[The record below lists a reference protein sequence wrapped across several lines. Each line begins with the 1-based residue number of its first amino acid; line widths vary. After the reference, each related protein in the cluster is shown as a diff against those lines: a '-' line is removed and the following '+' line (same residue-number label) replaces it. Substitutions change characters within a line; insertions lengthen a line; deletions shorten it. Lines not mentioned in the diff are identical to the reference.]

1 MAIAVDQDYDKAQ
14 RKIST
19 ANLKQFAGVD
29 CQLLVEKETHRPIIM
44 DGVTVG
50 GKFKCASTDEVKA
63 VETVANNAI
72 SQAYAD
78 EHYLGKTAKAVSAG
92 TADTATTA
100 GSATKAT
107 RDANNNII
115 TSTYATKTEVT
126 SGLSG
131 KLGKTEKASSASTAD
146 AVAWTG
152 VSGKPSFA
160 TVATSGNYNDLKNK
174 PYIPTTSINTTV
186 TGAGVIIS
194 NIRKSNTFNNT
205 FTAPSYGIVSLH
217 AIEGGS
223 AIRGWQYLYV
233 NSYAVYSENDVDS
246 WAESGHPSL
255 VFPVKTGDVIQAD
268 SEIKPSYTW
277 NGFFI
282 PCW

>member
-1 MAIAVDQDYDKAQ
+1 MAIAVDQNYDKAQ

-19 ANLKQFAGVD
+19 ANLEQFAGVD

-44 DGVTVG
+44 DGATVG
-50 GKFKCASTDEVKA
+50 GKFKCASTDELKA

-92 TADTATTA
+92 TADTA

-107 RDANNNII
+107 QDASGNVI

-152 VSGKPSFA
+152 VSGKPNFA
-160 TVATSGNYNDLKNK
+160 TVATSGSYNDLKNK
-174 PYIPTTSINTTV
+174 PSTPNAYITASSITPTQQAVKFSNGLVIMSGKISEYNKIAVTVTFPYAFTSNDYSIFCFPASASGGDFTHSMYVAHDYKTTS
-186 TGAGVIIS
+186 S
-194 NIRKSNTFNNT
+194 CKLS
-205 FTAPSYGIVSLH
+205 
-217 AIEGGS
+217 IETGGS
-223 AIRGWQYLYV
+223 TKVPSPLYWFAIG
-233 NSYAVYSENDVDS
+233 
-246 WAESGHPSL
+246 
-255 VFPVKTGDVIQAD
+255 K
-268 SEIKPSYTW
+268 
-277 NGFFI
+277 
-282 PCW
+282 